1 MNSTKF
7 NAAQQA
13 EGLVLSAFWGESLRL
28 DHHRLYCLQSRLAIL
43 RIRRRVR
50 GMRDRA
56 QTRALLHMCRLT
68 RTTLHQ
74 SHTLD
79 TTHARALRA
88 SVGGL
93 S

>member
-13 EGLVLSAFWGESLRL
+13 EGLVLSAFCGESLRR

-43 RIRRRVR
+43 RTRRQVR
-50 GMRDRA
+50 GTRDRA
-56 QTRALLHMCRLT
+56 QTRALLHMCKQA

-74 SHTLD
+74 SHTLA
-79 TTHARALRA
+79 TAHARALRA
-88 SVGGL
+88 TAGGL
-93 S
+93 A

>member
-1 MNSTKF
+1 MNSIKF

-13 EGLVLSAFWGESLRL
+13 EGLVLSAFWGESLRR

-50 GMRDRA
+50 GIRDRA
-56 QTRALLHMCRLT
+56 QTRALLHMCKLA

-74 SHTLD
+74 SHTLA
-79 TTHARALRA
+79 TAHARALRA